1 MCGIAGFALR
11 HPAPWGGPIVADMTD
26 SIAHRGPDSDGHL
39 SSPDQRVWLGF
50 RRLAIRDL
58 DPRANQPMVSASGR
72 TAIIFNGEIYN
83 SAELAAKHCRDF
95 SLRTTGDTEV
105 FLEAF
110 ERSGSA
116 IFEQA
121 NGMFAAAFLDL
132 PSGEVTLVRDRMGKK
147 PLFLHETS
155 SGFAFGSELRAFRH
169 FGLQPDPS
177 SLPLYLHFGYFPSP
191 HTFFRNTTQV
201 RPGEFV
207 VLHRGEILRRQ
218 KYFDVTQWAWG
229 NPGSG
234 TSEFRNWPDDAESA
248 RQPSIGQ
255 FRNSEVP
262 DPLLATITDAVS
274 IRTLSDVPIG
284 GFLSGGIDSSL
295 VAALLKSTGRSDLP
309 MFTVSFRDGSADE
322 APFAAE
328 IAQHLGLS
336 HQILSLD
343 ERRLPEMIEDYLDC
357 YEQPYADSSG
367 LPSMLLCEAVKE
379 HVTVALC
386 GDGGDEFF
394 GGYARYG
401 WLRRALQAQRVPRL
415 ARSFLGRMLPLL
427 DRQRGLR
434 LQRLLESRDAAGL
447 YAQLIGGSTFA
458 SPSDLLSDVPATA
471 DNSAEQLVRDL
482 FARVPADPLSQAA
495 CFDAAYYIPD
505 DLQVK
510 MDRASMRVSLEVRSP
525 LLDHRVARL
534 GAELATRTKFSN
546 GPKTILRDALAGF
559 IPRQLFE
566 RPKHGFSVPMRAWLS
581 GPLRDVVHEAFRQRS
596 VVECGWLNSATLLR
610 LEREF
615 HAGRTELSAMLWLLF
630 VLARFVDR
638 AAAAS
643 GSDVCFRPKPM
654 ALPKAA

>member
-11 HPAPWGGPIVADMTD
+11 QPAPWGKPIVTDMTD
-26 SIAHRGPDSDGHL
+26 AIAHRGPDSDGHL

-58 DPRANQPMVSASGR
+58 DPRANQPMLSASGR

-83 SAELAAKHCRDF
+83 SAELAAKHCRAHT
-95 SLRTTGDTEV
+95 LRTTGDTEV

-147 PLFLHETS
+147 PLFLHETP
-155 SGFAFGSELRAFRH
+155 SGFAFGSELRAFRR

-207 VLHRGEILRRQ
+207 VLQRGEIRRRK

-229 NPGSG
+229 RGS
-234 TSEFRNWPDDAESA
+234 T
-248 RQPSIGQ
+248 
-255 FRNSEVP
+255 
-262 DPLLATITDAVS
+262 DPQGVGLQNVLADAVS

-328 IAQHLGLS
+328 IAKHLGLS
-336 HQILSLD
+336 HRILSLD
-343 ERRLPEMIEDYLDC
+343 ERRLPEMIDDYLDC

-394 GGYARYG
+394 GGYSRYG

-427 DRQRGLR
+427 DPQRGLR
-434 LQRLLESRDAAGL
+434 LQRLLETRDAAGL
-447 YAQLIGGSTFA
+447 YTQLIGGSTFA
-458 SPSDLLSDVPATA
+458 SPGDLLCDVSATA

-510 MDRASMRVSLEVRSP
+510 MDRASMRVALEVRSP
-525 LLDHRVARL
+525 LLDHRVARF
-534 GAELATRTKFSN
+534 GAELATRTKFGH
-546 GPKTILRDALAGF
+546 GPKTILRDALARF
-559 IPRQLFE
+559 VPRRLFE
-566 RPKHGFSVPMRAWLS
+566 RPKHGFSVPMRSWLS
-581 GPLRDVVHEAFRQRS
+581 GPLRGVLQEAFRQRS

-610 LEREF
+610 LERDY

-638 AAAAS
+638 TAANS
-643 GSDVCFRPKPM
+643 GSSVCFRPKPVE
-654 ALPKAA
+654 LPKAA